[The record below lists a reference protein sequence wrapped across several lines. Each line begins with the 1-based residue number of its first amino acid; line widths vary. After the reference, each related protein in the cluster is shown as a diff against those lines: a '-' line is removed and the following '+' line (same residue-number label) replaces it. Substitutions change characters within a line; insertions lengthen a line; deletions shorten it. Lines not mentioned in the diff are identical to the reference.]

1 MTGRSRRGAWD
12 GLSHHENDAALV
24 RRVIDEIWNA
34 GDIDLADELFSS
46 DYINHGGVIP
56 DLVRGPEGI
65 KFSVALFRAAFPDLH
80 IRVDSLTSSRGT
92 VRLAWTGTAGAVELM
107 QALTG
112 TSRSLVAGGRIIE
125 SWTEWDSTGAMRIL
139 GILQPTHAQTS

>member
-1 MTGRSRRGAWD
+1 MTGRSRRAAWD
-12 GLSHHENDAALV
+12 GLGHHQNDAALV

-46 DYINHGGVIP
+46 SYVNHGGLVP
-56 DLVRGPEGI
+56 DLVKGPEGI
-65 KFSVALFRAAFPDLH
+65 KFAVALYRAAFPDLH

-92 VRLAWTGTAGAVELM
+92 VRLAWTGSAGAVEPT

-112 TSRSLVAGGRIIE
+112 TSRSVVAGGQIIE
-125 SWTEWDSTGAMRIL
+125 SWTEWDSAGSMRIL
-139 GILQPTHAQTS
+139 GVLQPTAAET